1 MSLLPHFYVIFG
13 KEETRTRSTGGG
25 VMQAADIEK
34 YLSQLGEELQAQ
46 GVEAPLHI
54 LMIGGAFML
63 LLAHSREQ
71 VQALLDRYIPPLT
84 QKINADGIATSF
96 KYLFEK

>member
-1 MSLLPHFYVIFG
+1 MSLLPHFYGIFDKDLEDMG
-13 KEETRTRSTGGG
+13 VLLKQTRMKT
-25 VMQAADIEK
+25 
-34 YLSQLGEELQAQ
+34 
-46 GVEAPLHI
+46 
-54 LMIGGAFML
+54 
-63 LLAHSREQ
+63 REQ